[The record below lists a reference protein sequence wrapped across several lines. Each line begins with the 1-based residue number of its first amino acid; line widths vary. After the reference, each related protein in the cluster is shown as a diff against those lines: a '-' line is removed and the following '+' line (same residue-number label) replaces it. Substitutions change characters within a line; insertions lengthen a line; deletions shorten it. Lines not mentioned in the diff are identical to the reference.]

1 MMVQASQKLHTESI
15 GMEPYIF
22 VSSRA
27 DGELLAGLIARVGPG
42 ASEEVLT
49 QRIFVLNLGAYKS
62 SLLLSLKAV
71 ELKKR
76 LQ

>member
-1 MMVQASQKLHTESI
+1 MVQASQKIHIESI
-15 GMEPYIF
+15 GIEPCIF

-27 DGELLAGLIARVGPG
+27 DRKPLAGLIARVGPA
-42 ASEEVLT
+42 ASEEVFT
-49 QRIFVLNLGAYKS
+49 QRIFVLKLGAYKS